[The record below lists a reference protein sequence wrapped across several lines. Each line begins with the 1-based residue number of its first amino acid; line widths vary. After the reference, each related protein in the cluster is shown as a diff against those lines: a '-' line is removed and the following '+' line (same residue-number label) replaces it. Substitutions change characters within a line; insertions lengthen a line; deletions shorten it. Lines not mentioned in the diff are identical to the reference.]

1 MSRSRR
7 APGIVGAI
15 ILTVAVAACSGQASP
30 SPSAAPSV
38 TAAPAASE
46 AAATPSAVPTLAP
59 ATVSFAWIAY
69 EQDNS
74 TVEAAVKAFEDANPG
89 VDVEMSYYSYED
101 YSKAIPAALA
111 AGNPPDLAFGDPT
124 APNTPN
130 FVKAGQLD
138 PLQPLIDKYGWEDRL
153 QPGVIT
159 FYNPLYGGETYGI
172 PLFAA
177 QRGIFYNKD
186 ILEKVGGTV
195 PTTLDELEAL
205 LAKVK
210 AAGYTPLFMGSA
222 DKYGVDYYW
231 LGLALDYLSAGD
243 WKAFTEGT
251 MTWKPGTPWG
261 GEEVR
266 KGTERLLKWRDAGY
280 FNDDYAALPAD
291 DLSKGFV
298 DGTIFAVANG
308 TNLNASIKAANPA
321 FEVGF
326 MNWPAL
332 DASSTE
338 HLYISDPGQILILP
352 KDSKHKDHA
361 DRPDGLDAQPRGRA
375 DVRQRRPH
383 PAPQDRLQPG
393 DRAAGV
399 RRRAARGR
407 QEPDAGRLAELH
419 GPLRVPR
426 PPGQRDA
433 EAARR
438 PDDDSTSS
446 CPSCR
451 RRSTRRSPTPS
462 SPREPGRSLA
472 AIGPA
477 PHRRE

>member
-7 APGIVGAI
+7 APGIVGAF

-38 TAAPAASE
+38 TAAPSASE
-46 AAATPSAVPTLAP
+46 AVASPSAMPTLEP

-74 TVEAAVKAFEDANPG
+74 TVEAAVKGFEDANPG

-186 ILEKVGGTV
+186 ILEKVDGTV

-205 LAKVK
+205 LGKVK
-210 AAGYTPLFMGSA
+210 TAGYTPLFMGSA

-280 FNDDYAALPAD
+280 FNEDYAALPAD

-361 DRPDGLDAQPRGRA
+361 IALMDWMLSPEVGLLFANEGRIPLHKIDFSQVTGQPAFVAEQLEVAKNQTPVGWLNYMAPYEFPDRQGSEMQKLLADQTTIDKFTPFLQKTFDEAIANAQ
-375 DVRQRRPH
+375 
-383 PAPQDRLQPG
+383 
-393 DRAAGV
+393 
-399 RRRAARGR
+399 
-407 QEPDAGRLAELH
+407 
-419 GPLRVPR
+419 
-426 PPGQRDA
+426 
-433 EAARR
+433 
-438 PDDDSTSS
+438 
-446 CPSCR
+446 
-451 RRSTRRSPTPS
+451 
-462 SPREPGRSLA
+462 
-472 AIGPA
+472 
-477 PHRRE
+477 

>member
-1 MSRSRR
+1 VSRSRR
-7 APGIVGAI
+7 APRIVGAF

-46 AAATPSAVPTLAP
+46 AVASPSAKPTLEP

-205 LAKVK
+205 LGKVK
-210 AAGYTPLFMGSA
+210 TAGYTPLFMGSA

-231 LGLALDYLSAGD
+231 LGLALDYLSTGD

-251 MTWKPGTPWG
+251 MTWKTGTPWG

-280 FNDDYAALPAD
+280 FNEDYAALPAD

-332 DASSTE
+332 DASTTE

-361 DRPDGLDAQPRGRA
+361 IALMDWMLSPEVGLLFANEGRIPLHKIDFSQVTGQPAFVAEQLEVAKNQTPVGWLNYMAPYEFPDRQGSEMQKLLADQTTIDKFTPFLQKTFDEAIANAQ
-375 DVRQRRPH
+375 
-383 PAPQDRLQPG
+383 
-393 DRAAGV
+393 
-399 RRRAARGR
+399 
-407 QEPDAGRLAELH
+407 
-419 GPLRVPR
+419 
-426 PPGQRDA
+426 
-433 EAARR
+433 
-438 PDDDSTSS
+438 
-446 CPSCR
+446 
-451 RRSTRRSPTPS
+451 
-462 SPREPGRSLA
+462 
-472 AIGPA
+472 
-477 PHRRE
+477 

>member
-1 MSRSRR
+1 MSKSRR
-7 APGIVGAI
+7 APGIVGAF

-30 SPSAAPSV
+30 SPSAAPSA
-38 TAAPAASE
+38 TPAPAASE
-46 AAATPSAVPTLAP
+46 AAATPSAVPDPRARHR
-59 ATVSFAWIAY
+59 VVRWVQY
-69 EQDNS
+69 EQDTS
-74 TVEAAVKAFEDANPG
+74 VVEAAVKAFEDANPG
-89 VDVEMSYYSYED
+89 VDVELSYYSYED
-101 YSKAIPAALA
+101 YSKAMPAALA

-138 PLQPLIDKYGWEDRL
+138 PLQLRSSTKYGWEDRL

-186 ILEKVGGTV
+186 ILAKVGGTV

-266 KGTERLLKWRDAGY
+266 KGTERLLEWSDAG
-280 FNDDYAALPAD
+280 L
-291 DLSKGFV
+291 LQRR
-298 DGTIFAVANG
+298 
-308 TNLNASIKAANPA
+308 LC
-321 FEVGF
+321 
-326 MNWPAL
+326 
-332 DASSTE
+332 
-338 HLYISDPGQILILP
+338 
-352 KDSKHKDHA
+352 
-361 DRPDGLDAQPRGRA
+361 RPPRGRPLE
-375 DVRQRRPH
+375 R
-383 PAPQDRLQPG
+383 
-393 DRAAGV
+393 V
-399 RRRAARGR
+399 RRRQDLRHRQRHQPQRVDPGGEPGLRGRVHELAGASTRAAR
-407 QEPDAGRLAELH
+407 
-419 GPLRVPR
+419 
-426 PPGQRDA
+426 
-433 EAARR
+433 
-438 PDDDSTSS
+438 ST
-446 CPSCR
+446 C
-451 RRSTRRSPTPS
+451 TSPTPARSSS
-462 SPREPGRSLA
+462 SPRTPSTRTTPS
-472 AIGPA
+472 P
-477 PHRRE
+477 

>member
-1 MSRSRR
+1 MSRFRR
-7 APGIVGAI
+7 APGIAGAL
-15 ILTVAVAACSGQASP
+15 ILTVAIAACSGQASP
-30 SPSAAPSV
+30 SPTAAPSV
-38 TAAPAASE
+38 TATPAASE
-46 AAATPSAVPTLAP
+46 AAASVSATPAASEPAPSQAAASPAALPSLEP
-59 ATVSFAWIAY
+59 ATVSFWWVQY
-69 EQDNS
+69 EQDTS
-74 TVEAAVKAFEDANPG
+74 VIEAAVKKFEDANPG
-89 VDVEMSYYSYED
+89 VKVEMSYYSYED
-101 YSKAIPAALA
+101 YSKAMPAALA

-138 PLQPLIDKYGWEDRL
+138 PLGPLVEKYGWADRL

-159 FYNPLYGGETYGI
+159 FYNPLYGGDTYGI

-177 QRGIFYNKD
+177 ERGIFYNKD
-186 ILEKVGGTV
+186 ILAKVGGTV

-231 LGLALDYLSAGD
+231 LGLALDYLSTGD

-261 GEEVR
+261 GEDVR
-266 KGTERLLKWRDAGY
+266 KGTERLLKWKDAGY

-298 DGTIFAVANG
+298 AGKIFAIANG

-361 DRPDGLDAQPRGRA
+361 VALMDWLLSPEVGMMFANEGRIPLHKIDFSQVTGQPAFVAEQLAVAKDQTPVGWLNYMAPYEFPDREGSEMQKLLGGQTNLDAFMPF
-375 DVRQRRPH
+375 
-383 PAPQDRLQPG
+383 LQKTF
-393 DRAAGV
+393 D
-399 RRRAARGR
+399 
-407 QEPDAGRLAELH
+407 
-419 GPLRVPR
+419 
-426 PPGQRDA
+426 
-433 EAARR
+433 EAVAN
-438 PDDDSTSS
+438 
-446 CPSCR
+446 
-451 RRSTRRSPTPS
+451 
-462 SPREPGRSLA
+462 A
-472 AIGPA
+472 K
-477 PHRRE
+477 

>member
-1 MSRSRR
+1 MPRFRR
-7 APGIVGAI
+7 APGIAGAL
-15 ILTVAVAACSGQASP
+15 ILTVAIAACSSQASP

-38 TAAPAASE
+38 TAAPASAAPAS
-46 AAATPSAVPTLAP
+46 AAPASAAPASAPAASPSAMPTLEP

-74 TVEAAVKAFEDANPG
+74 TIEAAVKAFEDAHPG
-89 VDVEMSYYSYED
+89 VTVEMSYYSYED
-101 YSKAIPAALA
+101 FSKAIPAALA
-111 AGNPPDLAFGDPT
+111 AGNPPDLIFGDPT

-138 PLQPLIDKYGWEDRL
+138 PLQPLIDKYGWADRL

-186 ILEKVGGTV
+186 ILAKVGGTV
-195 PTTLDELEAL
+195 PTTLDELETL

-243 WKAFTEGT
+243 WKAFTAGT

-280 FNDDYAALPAD
+280 FNEDYAALPAD
-291 DLSKGFV
+291 DLS
-298 DGTIFAVANG
+298 
-308 TNLNASIKAANPA
+308 
-321 FEVGF
+321 
-326 MNWPAL
+326 
-332 DASSTE
+332 
-338 HLYISDPGQILILP
+338 
-352 KDSKHKDHA
+352 
-361 DRPDGLDAQPRGRA
+361 
-375 DVRQRRPH
+375 
-383 PAPQDRLQPG
+383 
-393 DRAAGV
+393 
-399 RRRAARGR
+399 
-407 QEPDAGRLAELH
+407 
-419 GPLRVPR
+419 
-426 PPGQRDA
+426 
-433 EAARR
+433 
-438 PDDDSTSS
+438 
-446 CPSCR
+446 
-451 RRSTRRSPTPS
+451 
-462 SPREPGRSLA
+462 
-472 AIGPA
+472 
-477 PHRRE
+477 

>member
-1 MSRSRR
+1 MPRSRR
-7 APGIVGAI
+7 APGIAGAF
-15 ILTVAVAACSGQASP
+15 ILTMAVAACSGQASP
-30 SPSAAPSV
+30 SPSAAPNV

-46 AAATPSAVPTLAP
+46 GAASPAAMPSLEP

-74 TVEAAVKAFEDANPG
+74 TVEAAVKAFEDAHPG
-89 VDVEMSYYSYED
+89 VNVEMSYYSYED

-186 ILEKVGGTV
+186 ILAKVGGTV

-231 LGLALDYLSAGD
+231 LGLALDYLSTGD

-266 KGTERLLKWRDAGY
+266 KGTERLLKWNDAGY
-280 FNDDYAALPAD
+280 FNEDHAALPAD
-291 DLSKGFV
+291 DLSRGFV
-298 DGTIFAVANG
+298 DGKIFAVANG
-308 TNLNASIKAANPA
+308 ANLNASILAANPA

-361 DRPDGLDAQPRGRA
+361 IALMDWMLSPEVGLMFANEGRIPLHKIDFSQVTGQPAFVAEQLDVAKNQTPVGWLNYMAPYEFPDREGSEMQKLLAGGTTIEEFTPFLQKTFDDAIANAQ
-375 DVRQRRPH
+375 
-383 PAPQDRLQPG
+383 
-393 DRAAGV
+393 
-399 RRRAARGR
+399 
-407 QEPDAGRLAELH
+407 
-419 GPLRVPR
+419 
-426 PPGQRDA
+426 
-433 EAARR
+433 
-438 PDDDSTSS
+438 
-446 CPSCR
+446 
-451 RRSTRRSPTPS
+451 
-462 SPREPGRSLA
+462 
-472 AIGPA
+472 
-477 PHRRE
+477 

>member
-46 AAATPSAVPTLAP
+46 AVASPSAMPTLEP

-89 VDVEMSYYSYED
+89 VNVEMSYYSYED

-153 QPGVIT
+153 QPGVTT

-210 AAGYTPLFMGSA
+210 TAGYTPLFMGSA

-266 KGTERLLKWRDAGY
+266 KGTERLLKWKDAGY

-298 DGTIFAVANG
+298 DGKIFAVANG

-361 DRPDGLDAQPRGRA
+361 IALMDWMLSPEVGLLFANEGRIPLHKIDFSQVTGQPAFVAEQLEVAKNQTPVGWLNYMAPYEFPDRQGSEMQKLLAGQTTIDKYTPFLQKTFDEAIANAQ
-375 DVRQRRPH
+375 
-383 PAPQDRLQPG
+383 
-393 DRAAGV
+393 
-399 RRRAARGR
+399 
-407 QEPDAGRLAELH
+407 
-419 GPLRVPR
+419 
-426 PPGQRDA
+426 
-433 EAARR
+433 
-438 PDDDSTSS
+438 
-446 CPSCR
+446 
-451 RRSTRRSPTPS
+451 
-462 SPREPGRSLA
+462 
-472 AIGPA
+472 
-477 PHRRE
+477 

>member
-1 MSRSRR
+1 MPRFRR
-7 APGIVGAI
+7 APGIAGAL
-15 ILTVAVAACSGQASP
+15 ILTVAIAACSSQASP
-30 SPSAAPSV
+30 SPAAAPSV
-38 TAAPAASE
+38 TAAPASAAPAS
-46 AAATPSAVPTLAP
+46 AAPASAAPASAPAASPSAMPTLEP

-74 TVEAAVKAFEDANPG
+74 TIEAAVKAFEDAHPG
-89 VDVEMSYYSYED
+89 VKVEMSYYSYED
-101 YSKAIPAALA
+101 FSKAIPAALA
-111 AGNPPDLAFGDPT
+111 AGNPPDLIFGDPT

-153 QPGVIT
+153 QPGVMT

-186 ILEKVGGTV
+186 ILAKVGGTV
-195 PTTLDELEAL
+195 PTTLDEFEAL

-231 LGLALDYLSAGD
+231 LGLVLDYLSAGD

-251 MTWKPGTPWG
+251 MTWTPGTPWG

-266 KGTERLLKWRDAGY
+266 KATERLLKWRDAGY

-291 DLSKGFV
+291 DLSNGFV
-298 DGTIFAVANG
+298 NGEIFAIANG
-308 TNLNASIKAANPA
+308 ANLNPSIKAANPA
-321 FEVGF
+321 FEVGY

-352 KDSKHKDHA
+352 KDSRHKDHA
-361 DRPDGLDAQPRGRA
+361 VALMDWMLSPEVGLMFANQGRIPLHTIDFSQVTGQPAFVAEQLEVAKNQTPVGWINYMAPYEFPDRQGSEMQKLLGGQTTLDEYMPFLQKTFDEAIANAQ
-375 DVRQRRPH
+375 
-383 PAPQDRLQPG
+383 
-393 DRAAGV
+393 
-399 RRRAARGR
+399 
-407 QEPDAGRLAELH
+407 
-419 GPLRVPR
+419 
-426 PPGQRDA
+426 
-433 EAARR
+433 
-438 PDDDSTSS
+438 
-446 CPSCR
+446 
-451 RRSTRRSPTPS
+451 
-462 SPREPGRSLA
+462 
-472 AIGPA
+472 
-477 PHRRE
+477 